1 MAGQVSDLEIAQS
14 TILSCI
20 TMLYSSSPM
29 HEKFGMAAF
38 TSVVG
43 FSNRDWANILASI
56 NMVSSWE
63 SWVAQQS
70 TIRTV
75 YTIWVSHVAYFNAKG

>member
-1 MAGQVSDLEIAQS
+1 MAGQVSDLEIAQA

-20 TMLYSSSPM
+20 TLLYSSSPM

-43 FSNRDWANILASI
+43 FSNRDWANILASM
-56 NMVSSWE
+56 NVASNWE
-63 SWVAQQS
+63 TWIVQQS

-75 YTIWVSHVAYFNAKG
+75 YTIWVSRVV